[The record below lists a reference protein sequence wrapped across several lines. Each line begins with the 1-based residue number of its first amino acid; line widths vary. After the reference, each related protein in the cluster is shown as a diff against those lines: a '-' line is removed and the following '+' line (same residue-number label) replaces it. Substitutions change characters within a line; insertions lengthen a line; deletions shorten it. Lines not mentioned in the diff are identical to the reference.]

1 MSQSLAPA
9 VAAGGAPLPR
19 SRRLLRAVAV
29 GACLPYLALK
39 TAWVAGSHV
48 GVPAGSVLLDHPT
61 ETAVANVLTIL
72 MDGAVIV
79 LALLLTRP
87 WGRGVPAWLLAAPMW
102 VATGLLAPIM
112 AGYPLQLLVRAF
124 GGQSPAG
131 TATGADEPFLH
142 AWVFAVVY
150 TGFIVQGL
158 ALGSL
163 FVLYARD
170 RWGRLWRGRMW
181 DLSAGTTGTAQRVV
195 AVAAAVLAL
204 FPLALRALW
213 ACGGTAGLSAGVVA
227 GRGSDFH
234 VLESLY
240 VVFLLAAVGGG
251 LLLAFRR
258 TPALPVRVPLV
269 LAGVGSGA
277 VACWGGWMAAAALLS
292 PGDPADRPTGLML
305 LAYAGQM
312 IVGLL
317 VATVGARFLV
327 ARSVLGARSAGAVK
341 SPVT

>member
-1 MSQSLAPA
+1 MSQPLAPA
-9 VAAGGAPLPR
+9 VGGAPLPR

-29 GACLPYLALK
+29 VACLPYLALK
-39 TAWVAGSHV
+39 TAWVTGSHV
-48 GVPAGSVLLDHPT
+48 GVPADSVLLDRPT

-87 WGRGVPAWLLAAPMW
+87 WGRRVPAWLLAVPMW

-112 AGYPLQLLVRAF
+112 AGYPLQLLVRAL
-124 GGQSPAG
+124 GGSSAG
-131 TATGADEPFLH
+131 TSGGADEPFLRE
-142 AWVFAVVY
+142 WVFAVVY

-158 ALGSL
+158 ALGAL

-170 RWGRLWRGRMW
+170 RWGRPWRGRMW
-181 DLSAGTTGTAQRVV
+181 DLSAGTTGTAQRVL

-204 FPLALRALW
+204 FPLTLRIVW
-213 ACGGTAGLSAGVVA
+213 ACGGTTGLSAGVA
-227 GRGSDFH
+227 ADRGSDFH

-240 VVFLLAAVGGG
+240 VVCLLAAVGGG

-258 TPALPVRVPLV
+258 APVLPVRVPLV
-269 LAGVGSGA
+269 LAGAGSAA
-277 VACWGGWMAAAALLS
+277 VACWGGWMATAALLS
-292 PGDPADRPTGLML
+292 PGDPADRPTGPML

-317 VATVGARFLV
+317 VATVGARFL
-327 ARSVLGARSAGAVK
+327 AARSAGAVK
-341 SPVT
+341 RPVT